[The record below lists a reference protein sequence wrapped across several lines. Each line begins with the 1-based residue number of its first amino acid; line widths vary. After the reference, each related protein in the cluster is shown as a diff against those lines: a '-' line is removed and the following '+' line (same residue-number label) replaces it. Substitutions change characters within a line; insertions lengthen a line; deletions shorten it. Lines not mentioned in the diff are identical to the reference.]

1 MEFFDSIFDRALSKY
16 QNNDISIRLKA
27 RFLLIMCFT
36 ILGLMPVMM
45 GYTIYLHLHNPEFG
59 YSINFSILIPQITGY
74 CFVIIITFALTK
86 GYFRAAAHSLMI
98 ILFTTI
104 WVVMSIPHPYV
115 IATLDTIV
123 IAVALMSMI
132 PLAASRHGRSPFFYG
147 AMNIIALYSFM
158 FYYRSEMNLLPIV
171 LIDYLADNTMAFIF
185 VSILS
190 WNIIKINNTSL
201 DMAARFNNELKQNNY
216 ELEAV
221 NEELLAAVEELEAS
235 NERIEEQHRELMES
249 QNQLLQ
255 AQKMEAIGTLAAGFA
270 HDFNNILAGIT
281 GSLDIIQYRLNS
293 DEQLDMD
300 ELKGFVDTALKS
312 SGRARDITRQLMTL
326 SRKSE
331 PQTSIIDITSALKNI
346 YTICRNSFPKS
357 VSLDFSIPDHNI
369 YMYGDTSQLEQ
380 IFLNICLNGSHAMTI
395 MRPDDS
401 HQGGTLTL
409 FTEKI
414 VSDNSFIIKH
424 PEASADT
431 VYMRI
436 SIKDTG
442 VGIDEDVMKHI
453 FEPFYTTKKDNAGTG
468 LGLSMVYGI
477 LKQHRGFIDIY
488 SQPGRGSIF
497 SIFLPLIENSV
508 PPVSDNNKNIIVTGE
523 GLILLVDDEEAVLK
537 ISKRILDLC
546 GYNVM
551 TAANGFEALDLYKEN
566 CSKITAVVIDFS
578 MPAMSGL
585 EVYEKMKLIN
595 PAVKALLISGFME
608 SQVMSMAKEKGIT
621 HFLSKPFSAAEL
633 SVKLKNLICLEGAA
647 KPPSKYTD

>member
-16 QNNDISIRLKA
+16 ENNDISIRLKA
-27 RFLLIMCFT
+27 RFFLIMCLT
-36 ILGLMPVMM
+36 ILAIMPVMM
-45 GYTIYLHLHNPEFG
+45 GYTVYLHLHNPNFG
-59 YSINFSILIPQITGY
+59 YSIYFPILIPQITGY
-74 CFVIIITFALTK
+74 CFVIIITFALIK
-86 GYFRAAAHSLMI
+86 GYFRAAAHSLLI
-98 ILFTTI
+98 ILFTIT
-104 WVVMSIPHPYV
+104 WAVMSGDQSYAV
-115 IATLDTIV
+115 SRLDTIV
-123 IAVALMSMI
+123 IAVAIMSMI
-132 PLAASRHGRSPFFYG
+132 PLAASRTGRSPYIYG
-147 AMNIIALYSFM
+147 IANILVLYSFM
-158 FYYRSEMNLLPIV
+158 FYHRNALDIPLNSF
-171 LIDYLADNTMAFIF
+171 IDYLADNTMAFIF
-185 VSILS
+185 VAILS

-281 GSLDIIQYRLNS
+281 GSLDIIQYRLKS

-300 ELKGFVDTALKS
+300 ELKSFVDTALKS

-326 SRKSE
+326 SKKSE

-357 VSLDFSIPDHNI
+357 VSLDFSIPDHSI

-395 MRPDDS
+395 MKPDDS

-409 FTEKI
+409 FTDKI
-414 VSDNSFIIKH
+414 IPDSNFIIRF
-424 PEASADT
+424 PEASSDNA
-431 VYMRI
+431 YIKI

-468 LGLSMVYGI
+468 LGLAMVYGI

-497 SIFLPLIENSV
+497 SIFLPLIEDSA
-508 PPVSDNNKNIIVTGE
+508 PAASDNNRNIIVPGE
-523 GLILLVDDEEAVLK
+523 GLILFVDDEEAVLK

-551 TAANGFEALDLYKEN
+551 TAVNGFEALDLYKEN

-578 MPAMSGL
+578 MPSMSGL

-595 PAVKALLISGFME
+595 PDVKALLISGFME

-633 SVKLKNLICLEGAA
+633 SVKLKSLI
-647 KPPSKYTD
+647 D